1 MGNPICGDYQ
11 WSKVRWKKMKSRKK
25 YIFNKKIGQYDLN
38 GNLIKV
44 WNSVRDCR
52 KEFGNVSRVLSG
64 KAKQCK
70 GYTFKYYN
78 S

>member
-1 MGNPICGDYQ
+1 MVDENFILRDDTYNIVLGGGDPPIYE
-11 WSKVRWKKMKSRKK
+11 KPV
-25 YIFNKKIGQYDLN
+25 YQYDLN